1 MPLFASFPV
10 PLAAFPPP
18 AESSVDDDPA
28 SLFPLAASP
37 LEEEEPP
44 LGEKNHGFSLFC
56 WNICRRMLYHE
67 FDTEPDSRLSLLKQ
81 ERDPFTDLR
90 RLFQT

>member
-1 MPLFASFPV
+1 MPLLASFPV

-18 AESSVDDDPA
+18 AESSADDDPA

-44 LGEKNHGFSLFC
+44 PLVPLGEKSCFF
-56 WNICRRMLYHE
+56 I
-67 FDTEPDSRLSLLKQ
+67 FLLEYLQ
-81 ERDPFTDLR
+81 EDAMS
-90 RLFQT
+90 

>member
-1 MPLFASFPV
+1 MPLLASFPV

-44 LGEKNHGFSLFC
+44 PLVPLGEKNHGFSLFC

-67 FDTEPDSRLSLLKQ
+67 FDTEPDSRLSLLKK
-81 ERDPFTDLR
+81 RKVLHGR
-90 RLFQT
+90 N